1 MVRRMR
7 KSLIALP
14 LLLCA
19 SPAFAQ
25 AAPPPEAFRLPPEF
39 TDPATV
45 QRLAGA
51 MQVASHALMNV
62 RVGEMRAALEG
73 REATARERNETV
85 GDVVRRKDPNF
96 DRDVTRQM
104 ATVGPQIQRSLRALN
119 QALPEIMRGLGD
131 AQQALDRA
139 TANLPDPSYP
149 KR

>member
-1 MVRRMR
+1 
-7 KSLIALP
+7 
-14 LLLCA
+14 
-19 SPAFAQ
+19 
-25 AAPPPEAFRLPPEF
+25 
-39 TDPATV
+39 
-45 QRLAGA
+45 
-51 MQVASHALMNV
+51 
-62 RVGEMRAALEG
+62 MRAALEG